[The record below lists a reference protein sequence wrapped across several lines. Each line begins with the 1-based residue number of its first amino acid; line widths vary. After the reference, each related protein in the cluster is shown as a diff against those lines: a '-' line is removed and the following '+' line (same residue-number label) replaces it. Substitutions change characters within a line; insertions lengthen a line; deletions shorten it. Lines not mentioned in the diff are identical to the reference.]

1 MPHPPTFLTSQIL
14 DKKISVYQKN
24 HYFIMFFFK
33 FFPFLHFCFTV
44 LHMLQRKIDRQL
56 ELLIGTL
63 YYAYLYKKFF
73 LKFHQFPFP
82 LSSLSVKP
90 WISRS
95 SLRICALRSGAAGS
109 TCGTCG
115 AGPADLPRRRL
126 FPCGSS
132 NLTSRAFCGAAWFL
146 ISRPPLSG
154 RSWSVGMH
162 FVGQL
167 ATLPVRLLS

>member
-1 MPHPPTFLTSQIL
+1 
-14 DKKISVYQKN
+14 
-24 HYFIMFFFK
+24 MFFSN
-33 FFPFLHFCFTV
+33 FFPSPCLFYCIAYAPKVDRSLARIVDWYFV
-44 LHMLQRKIDRQL
+44 LRVFVQKI
-56 ELLIGTL
+56 
-63 YYAYLYKKFF
+63 F

-126 FPCGSS
+126 FLCGSS

-154 RSWSVGMH
+154 RSWSVGIS
-162 FVGQL
+162 FCRAIGGRFAAPIL
-167 ATLPVRLLS
+167 GCSCNGIGSYARWLS